1 MLHTFAKSKTS
12 RIKNDSQQNVQI
24 SKNKNDSQ
32 QSCARRGDLRH
43 SVAGL
48 SLPPFPHPRPLPLP
62 CSPRLLVPLFFHSS
76 FLFPLSS
83 SSFLPTPPSAFPIPF
98 KTHTPYS
105 LGAAL
110 IYHLGAHFT
119 SLTALFVT
127 LFRNKSVTKSA
138 LREVK
143 CACPLTHQH
152 VLTRFI
158 ILRQIVNNMRFRI
171 FEMNPQSSSMSTM
184 HISELVKVKT
194 LSDPRDSEGSTA
206 IPRV

>member
-62 CSPRLLVPLFFHSS
+62 CSPRLLLPLFFHSS

-83 SSFLPTPPSAFPIPF
+83 SSFLPTPPSVFPIPF

-110 IYHLGAHFT
+110 IYHLGEFYLPDST
-119 SLTALFVT
+119 FSMIGFVIM
-127 LFRNKSVTKSA
+127 KSVTKSA
-138 LREVK
+138 VRVVK
-143 CACPLTHQH
+143 LPE
-152 VLTRFI
+152 
-158 ILRQIVNNMRFRI
+158 RI
-171 FEMNPQSSSMSTM
+171 YQRNP
-184 HISELVKVKT
+184 E
-194 LSDPRDSEGSTA
+194 
-206 IPRV
+206 